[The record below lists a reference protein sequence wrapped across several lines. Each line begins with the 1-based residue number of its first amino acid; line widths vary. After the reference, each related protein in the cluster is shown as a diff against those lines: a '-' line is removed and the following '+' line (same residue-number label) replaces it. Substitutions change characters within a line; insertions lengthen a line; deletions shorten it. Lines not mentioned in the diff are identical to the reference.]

1 MGKNRMRDAAVEEH
15 LKNNIN
21 KLDPEHKKISA

>member
-15 LKNNIN
+15 LNNNIN
-21 KLDPEHKKISA
+21 KLDPEHKKN